1 MKWGMPDMMRS
12 RFFCNSGII
21 RQNVRQHGWIG
32 IIYTLGLLFTLPLQ
46 LFMNASPDARPQ
58 KIENL
63 FFVSG
68 DIQILLIIAIPVA
81 AGLFLFRYL
90 QSKMPSDLWHSL
102 PLRREHL
109 LAAHMVSGIGLLL
122 IPVWLTAGVTAI
134 VTPLNGNM
142 YIYPG
147 ADIWQWGLVVSILTL
162 FLFVFSVFV
171 GICTGQTVLQGI
183 VIYILLI
190 LPAALLQF
198 VNQYF
203 STYLYGYPNWYMMS
217 NRLEGWSPLLRLMD
231 FSFKPYS
238 KEELWIYAAVSLAF
252 LALSF
257 VLYRKRQA
265 EKAGQAIAFTYFNP
279 LFKAGVMLC
288 AMLLS
293 GAYFSSVKPHQ
304 LGWIL
309 GSHIAGALFGYIV
322 SEMIIRKT
330 WQIMTRKTPLDFAVY
345 GILLG
350 LLVYIP
356 VSGLTGYESRV
367 PSGDRISSVYAGSN
381 YQMYNDNSRT
391 RIYNGSGY
399 TSAADQGRS
408 GINEIF
414 SKDKSYIEAVRK
426 LHQALVIARPELAP
440 TSSARYANSSQTFT
454 IAYQLENGRKLE
466 REYWIPGQ
474 GFEPELKAVMENQ
487 DFKRRQYNLQGLD
500 REIESF
506 RLTSRNRA
514 VSITEPEDVQEFKA
528 ILVKEILGM
537 SYDDQTGGQLP
548 RANIQPV
555 LTPEETK
562 EGSVYYIHSY
572 SWLPSY
578 KELGNWLERKGFA
591 DKVGTRPEDVKSA
604 EMFKDDYK
612 GKLPQEEVYNLEKHI
627 SLARSENRSVVTRD
641 KALIADILN
650 CQRDYT
656 GKNGAYTVKV
666 EYKDGDV
673 NYISLYEQDMPP
685 ALKSLLP

>member
-12 RFFCNSGII
+12 RFFFNSGII

-32 IIYTLGLLFTLPLQ
+32 IIYTLGLLFSLPLQ
-46 LFMNASPDARPQ
+46 LFMSSYPGAQPQ

-63 FFVSG
+63 FRVG
-68 DIQILLIIAIPVA
+68 GNIQILFIISLPVA

-109 LAAHMVSGIGLLL
+109 LAAHMASGIGLLL

-134 VTPLNGNM
+134 VTPLSGNM

-147 ADIWQWGLVVSILTL
+147 ADIWQWGLIVSILTL

-190 LPAALLQF
+190 LPAVLLQF
-198 VNQYF
+198 VNQHF
-203 STYLYGYPNWYMMS
+203 STYLYGYPDWYVMS
-217 NRLEGWSPLLRLMD
+217 NRLESWSPLLRLMD
-231 FSFKPYS
+231 FAVNPFSRG
-238 KEELWIYAAVSLAF
+238 ELWVYAALSAVF

-257 VLYRKRQA
+257 VLYRKRQS

-293 GAYFSSVKPHQ
+293 GTYFSSLKPNQ
-304 LGWIL
+304 LGWIIC
-309 GSHIAGALFGYIV
+309 SHIVGALFGYIAA
-322 SEMIIRKT
+322 EMIIRKT
-330 WQIMTRKTPLDFAVY
+330 WQIITRKTPLEFAVY

-356 VSGLTGYESRV
+356 VSRLTGYESRV
-367 PSGDRISSVYAGSN
+367 PSADRISSVYAGSN
-381 YQMYNDNSRT
+381 YRMYNDNS
-391 RIYNGSGY
+391 YPLGSK
-399 TSAADQGRS
+399 
-408 GINEIF
+408 IF

-426 LHQALVIARPELAP
+426 LHQALVIARPEETQ
-440 TSSARYANSSQTFT
+440 TSSGRYVSGSEKFT
-454 IAYQLENGRKLE
+454 IFYQLENGRKLV
-466 REYWIPGQ
+466 REYMIPAQ
-474 GFEPELKAVMENQ
+474 GFEPELKTVMENP
-487 DFKRRQYNLQGLD
+487 DFKRREYNLQGLD
-500 REIESF
+500 KGIESF

-528 ILVKEILGM
+528 ILVKEILNM
-537 SYDDQTGGQLP
+537 SYEDQTGGQLP
-548 RANIQPV
+548 RAYIQPV
-555 LTPEETK
+555 LPPEETK
-562 EGSVYYIHSY
+562 EGTMYYIHSY
-572 SWLPSY
+572 NWLPSY
-578 KELGNWLERKGFA
+578 KELGNWLEQKGFA

-604 EMFKDDYK
+604 EMIKDDYK
-612 GKLPQEEVYNLEKHI
+612 GKLPQEEVYNLEKHM
-627 SLARSENRSVVTRD
+627 SLSRSENRSVVTRD
-641 KALIADILN
+641 KARIAEILKY
-650 CQRDYT
+650 QRDYT
-656 GKNGAYTVKV
+656 GKNGAYVVRV
-666 EYKDGDV
+666 EYKDGDI
-673 NYISLYEQDMPP
+673 NYISLQEQDMPP

>member
-1 MKWGMPDMMRS
+1 MMRS
-12 RFFCNSGII
+12 RFFFNSGII

-32 IIYTLGLLFTLPLQ
+32 IIYTLGLLFSLPLQ
-46 LFMNASPDARPQ
+46 LFMNNSYPGAQPQ

-63 FFVSG
+63 FRVGGS
-68 DIQILLIIAIPVA
+68 IQALFIISLPVA

-109 LAAHMVSGIGLLL
+109 LTAHMASGIGLLL

-134 VTPLNGNM
+134 VTPLSGNM

-147 ADIWQWGLVVSILTL
+147 ADIWQWGLIVSILTL

-171 GICTGQTVLQGI
+171 GICTGQTILQGI

-190 LPAALLQF
+190 LPAVLLQV
-198 VNQYF
+198 VNQHF
-203 STYLYGYPNWYMMS
+203 STYLYGYPDWYVIS
-217 NRLEGWSPLLRLMD
+217 NRLEGWSPLLRLMNV
-231 FSFKPYS
+231 SVNPYS
-238 KEELWIYAAVSLAF
+238 RGELWIYAGLSAVF

-257 VLYRKRQA
+257 VLYRKRQS

-293 GAYFSSVKPHQ
+293 GTYFSSVKPHQ
-304 LGWIL
+304 LGWIIC
-309 GSHIAGALFGYIV
+309 SHIAGALLGYIAA
-322 SEMIIRKT
+322 EMIIRKT
-330 WQIMTRKTPLDFAVY
+330 WQIITRKTPLEFAVY

-381 YQMYNDNSRT
+381 FRMFKDNSFPV
-391 RIYNGSGY
+391 
-399 TSAADQGRS
+399 AEDD
-408 GINEIF
+408 IF

-426 LHQALVIARPELAP
+426 LHQALVIARPEK
-440 TSSARYANSSQTFT
+440 TQSSSGRYPISKTFT
-454 IAYQLENGRKLE
+454 LVYQLENGRKLV
-466 REYWIPGQ
+466 REYVIPGQ
-474 GFEPELKAVMENQ
+474 GFEPELKTVMENR
-487 DFKRRQYNLQGLD
+487 DFKRREYNLQGLD
-500 REIESF
+500 KGLESF
-506 RLTSRNRA
+506 RLASRNRT

-537 SYDDQTGGQLP
+537 SYDDQTGGQLS

-555 LTPEETK
+555 LTPEETRQ
-562 EGSVYYIHSY
+562 GSVYYIHSY

-578 KELGNWLERKGFA
+578 KELGNWLEQKGYA

-604 EMFKDDYK
+604 EMFKDDYR
-612 GKLPQEEVYNLEKHI
+612 GKLPPEDVYNLEKHI
-627 SLARSENRSVVTRD
+627 SLARSDNRSVVTRD
-641 KALIADILN
+641 MARIAEILK

-656 GKNGAYTVKV
+656 GKNGAYVVKV
-666 EYKDGDV
+666 EYKDGDI
-673 NYISLYEQDMPP
+673 NYISLPEQDMPP